1 MLRNYL
7 VTALR
12 NLNRHKSFSV
22 INLAGLSVGL
32 AATILIYSFIAHELS
47 YDRFHENHDRIYRIN
62 SLIEMAGDHSIKAP
76 VSMGTMSP
84 LLGEAVPGVK
94 RITRVND
101 LNVEVRHE
109 NQRFFDNRM
118 LVVDSSFLEI
128 FTFRITD
135 GNSITPLSHPGTV
148 VFSETLAEKIFG
160 TRNASGRVVN
170 IRGNDYMI
178 SAVTEDVPSTS
189 HIRFD
194 ILMPFIALDNENEF
208 IQNKGFG
215 FYTYFML
222 EDEVVPAYALE
233 ETRSFIDDF
242 HNQALGG
249 SGIQVTPFFQPL
261 GQIHLYSEDVQF
273 EMDPRGKISNV
284 YIFSLLAAMILVIA
298 IVNHVNLVT
307 ARSETRS
314 REVAL
319 RKIAGSSRNNLVTQ
333 FLSESLLTTV
343 IAMIIAISLVELLVH
358 PFGNLVNR
366 EITLNYLGAGNLVF
380 LVLIVLVTGIGA
392 GAYPALIL
400 SSFSPLKIFRSDPG
414 SGRAILK
421 VVLVVFQF
429 SIAVFLITCLVV
441 LYYQMHYMQ
450 NRPLGF
456 NRDNIIV
463 VDNITPG
470 ITRNFNT
477 IKQQLFGDPAVI
489 SVTASESIP
498 GRQGTV
504 QNSWHVEKSSD
515 QAIMIYENRV
525 QDQYFE
531 TYQIPVIAGRSFR
544 EAVESDRSAYIIN
557 QAAARALDLE
567 DPVGEDIMVWETRGT
582 IIGVVSDFHFQSLH
596 EPIKPLVHTRYSD
609 RFGYISISSHPAG
622 IERVIELAGR
632 VLSESDPE
640 YVFNYVLLDDLLLR
654 NYESEL
660 RNNRLISMAAILSV
674 ILSVMGLYSL
684 TSFTIL
690 RKTKELGIRKALGA
704 DTGSL
709 VFMLFRNTGQW
720 ILVANI
726 IGWPV
731 AWYAMSR
738 WLENFAYR
746 TDIQAWMFVLAGL
759 AALMVALLTI
769 TGLVIRAVRTNP
781 IEALRYE

>member
-7 VTALR
+7 ITALR
-12 NLNRHKSFSV
+12 NLNRHKGYSV

-47 YDRFHENHDRIYRIN
+47 YDRFHVNHDRIYRIN
-62 SLIEMAGDHSIKAP
+62 SHIEMAGDHSIKAP
-76 VSMGTMSP
+76 VSMGTMPP
-84 LLGEAVPGVK
+84 LLGDAVPEIS

-109 NQRFFDNRM
+109 THRFFDNRV

-128 FTFRITD
+128 FTFSIID
-135 GNSITPLSHPGTV
+135 GNSLTPLSHPGTV
-148 VFSETLAEKIFG
+148 VFSAPLAEKIFG
-160 TRNASGRVVN
+160 TRNASGKVVT

-178 SAVTEDVPSTS
+178 SAVTEGAPANS
-189 HIRFD
+189 HLRFD
-194 ILMPFIALDNENEF
+194 ILMPFISLDNENEF
-208 IQNKGFG
+208 IQNRGFG

-222 EDEVVPAYALE
+222 EDEVHRAGALDK
-233 ETRSFIDDF
+233 TRMFIDDF
-242 HNQALGG
+242 HNETLGG
-249 SGIQVTPFFQPL
+249 SGIVVIPSFQPL
-261 GQIHLYSEDVQF
+261 GQIHLHSEDVQF

-284 YIFSLLAAMILVIA
+284 YIFSLLAAMILIIA

-319 RKIAGSSRNNLVTQ
+319 RKIAGSSRKNLVTQ

-343 IAMIIAISLVELLVH
+343 IAMVIAISLVELLVH

-366 EITLNYLGAGNLVF
+366 EITINYINTGNLVF
-380 LVLIVLVTGIGA
+380 FFSVVLVTGIGA
-392 GAYPALIL
+392 GAYPALFL
-400 SSFSPLKIFRSDPG
+400 SSLSPLKIFRSDPG

-441 LYYQMHYMQ
+441 LYFQMNYMQ
-450 NRPLGF
+450 NRSLGF
-456 NRDNIIV
+456 KRDNIIV
-463 VDNITPG
+463 VENITPE

-477 IKQQLFGDPAVI
+477 IKQQLLGDPAII
-489 SVTASESIP
+489 SVTASEGIP

-515 QAIMIYENRV
+515 EAIMIYENRV
-525 QDQYFE
+525 QDDYFE
-531 TYQIPVIAGRSFR
+531 TYQIPVISGRSFD
-544 EAVESDRSAYIIN
+544 EGVESDRSAYIIN
-557 QAAARALDLE
+557 QSAAKALGLE
-567 DPVGEDIMVWETRGT
+567 DPIGEDIMVWETRGT

-596 EPIKPLVHTRYSD
+596 EPIKPIVHTRYTD
-609 RFGYISISSHPAG
+609 RFGHISISSHPAG
-622 IERVIELAGR
+622 IGRAIELAGL
-632 VLSESDPE
+632 VLTESDPE
-640 YVFNYVLLDDLLLR
+640 YVYNYTLLDDLLLK
-654 NYESEL
+654 NYDAETRS
-660 RNNRLISMAAILSV
+660 NKLIAMAAILSV

-704 DTGSL
+704 GTTSL

-720 ILVANI
+720 ILLANI

-746 TDIQAWMFVLAGL
+746 TDIGIWMFALAGL
-759 AALMVALLTI
+759 AALTVALLTI
-769 TGLVIRAVRTNP
+769 TGLVTRAVRTNP
-781 IEALRYE
+781 VEALRYE